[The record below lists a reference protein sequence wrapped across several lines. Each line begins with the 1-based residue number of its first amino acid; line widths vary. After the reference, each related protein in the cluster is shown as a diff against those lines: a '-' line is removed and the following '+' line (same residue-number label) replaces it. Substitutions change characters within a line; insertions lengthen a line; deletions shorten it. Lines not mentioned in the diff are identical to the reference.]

1 MSTPPPDSALWHTSV
16 KLQHSA
22 QALLIEQF
30 LLSGKKP
37 TQPYRASRPR
47 SIAAVDDANQTVCFL
62 VVLASLGPDL
72 VLTFHVPHG
81 EIRSLVP
88 NVSTL
93 IPVIKIVA
101 TNSWSFQLYRIVVS
115 LAASNPTAHIPI
127 SVLPTTHSLS
137 CARLSCPIWRLRAS
151 PFSQMLK
158 TPLSRPAGAQT
169 PSTMACD
176 VVLVWPPSHRQRLCH
191 QSTVSRLPT
200 RSRPRHAASAPS
212 VPAAATA
219 AAAAAALLL
228 LLCNGCPS
236 PLIFMIP
243 PTPRI
248 NVSI

>member
-1 MSTPPPDSALWHTSV
+1 MLCQHLPSDSALWHTSV

-30 LLSGKKP
+30 LLNGKKP

-88 NVSTL
+88 NFSTL

-101 TNSWSFQLYRIVVS
+101 TNSSSFPLYRIVVS
-115 LAASNPTAHIPI
+115 LAASSPTAHIPI
-127 SVLPTTHSLS
+127 SVLPTTHSHT
-137 CARLSCPIWRLRAS
+137 CPRLSCPIWRLRAS

-191 QSTVSRLPT
+191 QSTVSRLPAKFT
-200 RSRPRHAASAPS
+200 NPIQTSPRCFRSFRSCCRYRCCCRCRT
-212 VPAAATA
+212 AATA
-219 AAAAAALLL
+219 L
-228 LLCNGCPS
+228 
-236 PLIFMIP
+236 
-243 PTPRI
+243 
-248 NVSI
+248 